1 MAAEKGRRPA
11 RVAADIKHTLAR
23 MLARD
28 IADPRV
34 SGVLVSSVALTADLR
49 VATIGWRLVPVVASD
64 EPSDEPTSHPER
76 IKRAQK
82 GLERVSQRLRRA
94 VGRELGLR
102 HAPELRFEYDEG
114 QDARDR
120 IDQLL
125 EEVKR
130 ERRG

>member
-1 MAAEKGRRPA
+1 MATEKRRPQ
-11 RVAADIKHTLAR
+11 RVAADIRSTLAR

-34 SGVLVSSVALTADLR
+34 EGVLRSSVGLTSDLR
-49 VATIGWRLVPVVASD
+49 IATIGWRLMQRTTEESKK
-64 EPSDEPTSHPER
+64 S
-76 IKRAQK
+76 AQK

-94 VGRELGLR
+94 IGRELGLR
-102 HAPELRFEYDEG
+102 HAPELRFQYDEG

-120 IDQLL
+120 IDELL

-130 ERRG
+130 DRKE